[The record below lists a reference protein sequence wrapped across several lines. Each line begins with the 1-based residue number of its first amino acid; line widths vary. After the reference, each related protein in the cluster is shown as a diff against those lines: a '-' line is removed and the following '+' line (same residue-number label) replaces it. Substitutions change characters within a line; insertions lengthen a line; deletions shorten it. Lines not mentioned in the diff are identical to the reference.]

1 MKRIAKLINQIRAQ
15 NYCHCMS
22 LATWSWS
29 ALIVNAFQFQQF
41 WRLPVA
47 FECNKDIFGK
57 ILKLALIGYG
67 VDRILHLM
75 VAGIIIIIITG
86 LHILLSPLQN

>member
-1 MKRIAKLINQIRAQ
+1 M
-15 NYCHCMS
+15 
-22 LATWSWS
+22 
-29 ALIVNAFQFQQF
+29 
-41 WRLPVA
+41 A